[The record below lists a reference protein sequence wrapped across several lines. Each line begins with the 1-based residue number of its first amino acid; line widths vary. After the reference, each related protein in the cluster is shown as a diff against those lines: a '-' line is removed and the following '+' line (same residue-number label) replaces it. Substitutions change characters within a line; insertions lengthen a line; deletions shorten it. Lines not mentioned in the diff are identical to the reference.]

1 MPRLR
6 LIAKGGVVAFSW
18 RRPGGLIVLLAA
30 VSACHSE
37 PEPPVASPSPI
48 PAQVSP
54 TPSAPEPVQIEM
66 KNVHLH
72 VAAGV
77 VLNVRHLRG
86 EMVSKASAQT
96 PVFDDQ
102 RSFVIHIIAAD
113 ITMDMASLTNLM
125 NQHAFA
131 WEDAPVKDIEM
142 SVDEGRLKQKGKMHK
157 GIWLPFSMKASVS
170 ATADGRMRL
179 HTESVKALGIPATK
193 LLDLFDL
200 TLDKLLTIEKGHGME
215 VKDDDVIISPGR
227 VLPPPELQGRLS
239 KVEIVGQQLH
249 QVFSSAEARSVA
261 VLTPPDPKARN
272 YVYFSGSSIRFGKL
286 TMSGSDL
293 QLIDADERDAFDFY
307 PEKYNAQ
314 LVAGYSKNT
323 PTKGLKTYMPDYN
336 DLGKETDLRPRRI
349 TGRR

>member
-1 MPRLR
+1 MAAL
-6 LIAKGGVVAFSW
+6 VACRST
-18 RRPGGLIVLLAA
+18 
-30 VSACHSE
+30 
-37 PEPPVASPSPI
+37 PEPPAAT
-48 PAQVSP
+48 PAPTQP
-54 TPSAPEPVQIEM
+54 TPKPAETSAPVQIEM
-66 KNVHLH
+66 KNVRLH

-77 VLNVRHLRG
+77 VLNVSHLRG
-86 EMVSKASAQT
+86 EMVSRAAGAP

-102 RSFVIHIIAAD
+102 RSFVIRMFAAD
-113 ITMDMASLTNLM
+113 ITMDMVSLTHLM
-125 NQHAFA
+125 NDYAFA

-157 GIWLPFSMKASVS
+157 GVWLPFSMKASVS
-170 ATADGRMRL
+170 ATPDGRMRL

-239 KVEIVGQQLH
+239 RVEIVGHQLH
-249 QVFSSAEARSVA
+249 QVFSSAGGKTAV

-286 TMSGSDL
+286 TMTGSDL
-293 QLIDADERDAFDFY
+293 QLIDADERDPFDFY
-307 PEKYNAQ
+307 PAKYEAQ
-314 LVAGYSKNT
+314 LIAGYSKNT
-323 PTKGLKTYMPDYN
+323 PSRALKTFMPDYN
-336 DLGKETDLRPRRI
+336 DLGKMKDLNPPARRSSDRPTRRGARVPRPR
-349 TGRR
+349 

>member
-1 MPRLR
+1 
-6 LIAKGGVVAFSW
+6 
-18 RRPGGLIVLLAA
+18 
-30 VSACHSE
+30 
-37 PEPPVASPSPI
+37 
-48 PAQVSP
+48 
-54 TPSAPEPVQIEM
+54 M

-72 VAAGV
+72 VAADV

-86 EMVSKASAQT
+86 EMVSRTAGT
-96 PVFDDQ
+96 LPVFDDQ
-102 RSFVIHIIAAD
+102 HSYVLHMFSAD

-125 NQHAFA
+125 NHHAFA
-131 WEDAPVKDIEM
+131 WEDAPIKDIEM

-157 GIWLPFSMKASVS
+157 GVWLPFSMKATVS
-170 ATADGRMRL
+170 ATPDGRMRL

-227 VLPPPELQGRLS
+227 VLPAPELQGHLS
-239 KVEIVGQQLH
+239 QVEIVGQQLH
-249 QVFSSAEARSVA
+249 QVFSSAEIKTAA

-286 TMSGSDL
+286 TMTGADL

-307 PEKYNAQ
+307 PAQYEAQ

-323 PTKGLKTYMPDYN
+323 PSRALKTYMPDFN
-336 DLGKETDLRPRRI
+336 DLARMKDLRPPGAVRRP
-349 TGRR
+349 